1 MPLALLLLQ
10 IANVVLA
17 GATLWIRFRAP
28 LLWDDQAIVF
38 STCAGTLAASVT
50 ALLLGLSLLAE
61 EETPWGAVLAN
72 LALTMAFAGLQ
83 GYYLLFTGRDLGVL
97 RILKSRLGGG

>member
-10 IANVVLA
+10 IANTVLA
-17 GATLWIRFRAP
+17 GATLWIHFRAP
-28 LLWDDQAIVF
+28 LLWDDQAIVYA
-38 STCAGTLAASVT
+38 TCAGTLAASVT
-50 ALLLGLSLLAE
+50 ALVLGLSLLLDE
-61 EETPWGAVLAN
+61 EIQWAPVLLN
-72 LALTMAFAGLQ
+72 LALTLVFSGLQ